1 MTTQKYFCSIDIL
14 TFRDHRVYVSTSIH
28 IMATSQQQDLVIFN
42 DNSLISNE
50 ILKSPSSYCSII
62 SHIQGTSPTWL
73 INSLLENSLI
83 GTACLVN
90 NDLNKKIPN
99 RSEVYFIS
107 FSHPK
112 DFYIKN
118 CKKNGLDLSL
128 LPNFKFIDCFS
139 DLFLKMIKN
148 PSKAS
153 GEVSKLFENIMD
165 EINANANNNKVIFI
179 ESMEILL
186 SSTNIESNEL
196 LKQCFKI
203 NKLCRQLF
211 VILAQD
217 YPQIIDSSVSIP
229 QDSVFKITD
238 FLLKLYHRSQLN
250 LNLQPLPTGRAND
263 ITGCLTISKGAI
275 PYESIEGVEVIEKE
289 YIYYVNKES
298 SIKLFFR

>member
-1 MTTQKYFCSIDIL
+1 
-14 TFRDHRVYVSTSIH
+14 
-28 IMATSQQQDLVIFN
+28 MATSQQQDLVFFN
-42 DNSLISNE
+42 DNSLISNA
-50 ILKSPSSYCSII
+50 ILKSPSSHCSII
-62 SHIQGTSPTWL
+62 SHVQGTSPTWL

-90 NDLNKKIPN
+90 NDLNRKIPN

-128 LPNFKFIDCFS
+128 LSNFKFIDCFS
-139 DLFLKMIKN
+139 DLFSNKIKN

-153 GEVSKLFENIMD
+153 SEVTNLFKNIID
-165 EINANANNNKVIFI
+165 EVQASANSEKVIFI
-179 ESMEILL
+179 ESIEILL
-186 SSTNIESNEL
+186 SSTNTKSIEL
-196 LKQCFKI
+196 LKQCFEI

-211 VILAQD
+211 VIVAQD
-217 YPQIIDSSVSIP
+217 YPQIVDLSASMP

-263 ITGCLTISKGAI
+263 ITGCITISKGAI
-275 PYESIEGVEVIEKE
+275 PYEILEGVKVIEKE

-298 SIKLFFR
+298 NIKLFFR

>member
-1 MTTQKYFCSIDIL
+1 
-14 TFRDHRVYVSTSIH
+14 
-28 IMATSQQQDLVIFN
+28 MATSQQQDLVFFN
-42 DNSLISNE
+42 DNSLISNG
-50 ILKSPSSYCSII
+50 ILKSSSSHCSII
-62 SHIQGTSPTWL
+62 SHVQGTSPTWL

-90 NDLNKKIPN
+90 NDLNRKIPD

-128 LPNFKFIDCFS
+128 LSNFKFIDCFS
-139 DLFLKMIKN
+139 DLFLNKIKN
-148 PSKAS
+148 PNKAS
-153 GEVSKLFENIMD
+153 GEVSKLFENIIN
-165 EINANANNNKVIFI
+165 EINASGNTNKVIFI
-179 ESMEILL
+179 ESIEILL
-186 SSTNIESNEL
+186 AATNIESKEL

-211 VILAQD
+211 VIVAQD
-217 YPQIIDSSVSIP
+217 YPQVIDLSASIP
-229 QDSVFKITD
+229 QDSVFKISD

-263 ITGCLTISKGAI
+263 ITGCITISKGAI
-275 PYESIEGVEVIEKE
+275 PYENIEGVEVIEKE